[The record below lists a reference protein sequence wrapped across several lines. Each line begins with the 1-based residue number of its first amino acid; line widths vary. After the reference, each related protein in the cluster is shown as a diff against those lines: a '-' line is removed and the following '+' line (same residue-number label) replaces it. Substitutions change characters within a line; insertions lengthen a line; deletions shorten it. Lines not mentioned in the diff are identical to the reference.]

1 MRKINVL
8 QEVNVVSIQLVK
20 EKTLTT
26 YGSKQIVGT
35 KDAAAIAKDFLA
47 GVDREHAVVMCLD
60 TKQNINA
67 INTISVGTLNTS
79 LVHPREVFKTAI
91 LANSNAIII
100 FHNHPSGDP
109 SPSRD
114 DLDVT
119 ERLVEAGNILGIEV
133 LDHLIIGDN
142 GSYVS
147 LKETGVIKQINESSD

>member
-1 MRKINVL
+1 MRKNNVL
-8 QEVNVVSIQLVK
+8 QKVNVVSIQLVK
-20 EKTLTT
+20 ERTLT
-26 YGSKQIVGT
+26 YSFKQIVGP
-35 KDAAAIAKDFLA
+35 KDIAAIAEDFLA
-47 GVDREHAVVMCLD
+47 GVDREHIVVMCLD

-79 LVHPREVFKTAI
+79 LVHPREVFKPAI
-91 LANSNAIII
+91 LANSNSIII

-114 DLDVT
+114 DLDIT
-119 ERLVEAGNILGIEV
+119 KRLVEAGNILGIEV

-147 LKETGVIKQINESSD
+147 LKERGVIEQVNDLPE

>member
-8 QEVNVVSIQLVK
+8 QKVNVVSIQLVK

-26 YGSKQIVGT
+26 YGSKQIVNT
-35 KDAAAIAKDFLA
+35 KDAAAIAEDFLA
-47 GVDREHAVVMCLD
+47 GVDREHIVVVCLD

-67 INTISVGTLNTS
+67 INTISVGTLNSS
-79 LVHPREVFKTAI
+79 LIHPREVFKPAI

-114 DLDVT
+114 DLDIT
-119 ERLVEAGNILGIEV
+119 MRLVEAGNI
-133 LDHLIIGDN
+133 
-142 GSYVS
+142 
-147 LKETGVIKQINESSD
+147 

>member
-8 QEVNVVSIQLVK
+8 QKVNVVSIQLVK

-35 KDAAAIAKDFLA
+35 KDAATIAKDFLA
-47 GVDREHAVVMCLD
+47 GVDREHTVVMCLD

-67 INTISVGTLNTS
+67 LNTISVGTLNST
-79 LVHPREVFKTAI
+79 LVHPREVFKPAI

-114 DLDVT
+114 DLDIT
-119 ERLVEAGNILGIEV
+119 KRLVEAGNILGIEV
-133 LDHLIIGDN
+133 LDHIIIGDN

-147 LKETGVIKQINESSD
+147 LKERGVIEQVNNLSE